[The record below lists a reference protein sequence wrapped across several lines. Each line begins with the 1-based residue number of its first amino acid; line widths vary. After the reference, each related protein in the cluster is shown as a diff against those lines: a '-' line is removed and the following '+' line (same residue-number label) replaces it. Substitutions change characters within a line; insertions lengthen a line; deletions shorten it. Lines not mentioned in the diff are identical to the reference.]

1 MNIATFLLGFMGGVI
16 GGLLVVDTVNQL
28 CPGNANPSRSLHEI
42 AFMDDI
48 EFQ

>member
-16 GGLLVVDTVNQL
+16 GGLLVVDTVNHL
-28 CPGNANPSRSLHEI
+28 RHRNVNSSRILDEI
-42 AFMDDI
+42 AFIDDI